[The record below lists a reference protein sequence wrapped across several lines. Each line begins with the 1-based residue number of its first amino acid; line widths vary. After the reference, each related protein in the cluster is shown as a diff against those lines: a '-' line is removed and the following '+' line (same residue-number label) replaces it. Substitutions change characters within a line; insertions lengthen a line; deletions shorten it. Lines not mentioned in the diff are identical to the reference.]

1 MTQPTDG
8 NQVSRRW
15 PWNMTGGLMIGLIL
29 GLILGLI
36 EGNLLEDIGFGFIIG
51 LALGALFE
59 RRGQLMQYPPGMMRR
74 IGLAGGLFLITLIG
88 SLDFIDSLGDRTL
101 QIAIACA
108 PVVAFALLVL
118 AIGSALASLDELQR
132 RIQTESIAIGFGFTA
147 IVVVGVDLLAD
158 VGLSQPGWI
167 YVVVPMVTGWGIGKL
182 WTMWK
187 YR

>member
-1 MTQPTDG
+1 MTRSSDS
-8 NQVSRRW
+8 NQVSKRW

-36 EGNLLEDIGFGFIIG
+36 EGDLLENLGFGFIIG
-51 LALGALFE
+51 LALGAGFE

-74 IGLAGGLFLITLIG
+74 IILACGLFLFTLIG
-88 SLDFIDSLGDRTL
+88 SLEFIDRVGNRNL

-108 PVVAFALLVL
+108 PVVAFALVVL

-147 IVVVGVDLLAD
+147 IVVMGVGLLTD

-167 YVVVPMVTGWGIGKL
+167 YVVVTMVTGWGIGKL